1 MVPCGAGYSW
11 VICFQR
17 RIRGLTMSTRHLL
30 TMSVVVLAATAAALA
45 AGGAPPGDAQAS
57 TGRLFVVQAVPGTT
71 YDVSLDGEQE
81 QSGVETGAVVGP
93 LELGAGEHEVRF
105 DPGAGQPLT
114 ATVEVRSGVSTDLV
128 LHLPADP
135 GGAPV
140 ADTYRMSTKPVAP
153 DMARVLVAHTA
164 TVPPADVR
172 VDGKVVF
179 ADIANGEFAQADV
192 PAGPHEA
199 AILPAGTSGDPIL
212 GPLTVDLPAATV
224 TMVYAVGSPTNG
236 SMNVIS
242 HRADL
247 TTSAQDSLREIHTGS
262 AGLVGSRSVADF
274 GR

>member
-1 MVPCGAGYSW
+1 M
-11 VICFQR
+11 
-17 RIRGLTMSTRHLL
+17 L
-30 TMSVVVLAATAAALA
+30 TMSVVVAAATASALA
-45 AGGAPPGDAQAS
+45 VTGAPPGDARSS

-81 QSGVETGAVVGP
+81 QSGVETGTVVGP
-93 LELGAGEHEVRF
+93 LELRAGQHEVRF
-105 DPGAGQPLT
+105 DPDDGQPLT
-114 ATVEVRSGVSTDLV
+114 ATVSVRAGSSKDLV

-140 ADTYRMSTKPVAP
+140 ADTYGVSTKPVAP

-179 ADIANGEFAQADV
+179 EDIANGEFAQADV

-199 AILPAGTSGDPIL
+199 AILPAGTTGDPIL
-212 GPLTVDLPAATV
+212 GPLDVDLPAGTV

-242 HRADL
+242 HRAEVP
-247 TTSAQDSLREIHTGS
+247 TSAAGSLRAIHTGS
-262 AGLVGSRSVADF
+262 AGLVRSWRVAAF